1 MRIPIQSGD
10 PAAAAVA
17 APEAPT
23 GGRKVYV
30 ETYGCQMNVSD
41 TELILGILGPA
52 GYAAAASAESAD
64 VILLNTCAIRDHA
77 EQRVW
82 GRLGELAA
90 WKRRNPDLVLGVVG
104 CMAKHVGE
112 ALTAD
117 TAAVDVLASPDAYR
131 GLPALIAAAGDT
143 TQLDLHLDK
152 NEDYAGIDPVRTNGI
167 HAWITIE
174 RGCDKFCTFCVV
186 PYVRGRE
193 RGVPAEEVVR
203 QASEHARAGGR
214 EVTLLGQTVNAYRH
228 GGVTFAG
235 LLERVAR
242 VPGIRRIRF
251 TSPHPS
257 EFDAETLSVMAA
269 HANLMQHVHL
279 PVQSGSD
286 RILSVMR
293 RDYTVADYQAL
304 VARMRAAMPEI
315 TLTTDIIV
323 GFPGEEE
330 ADFQATLAL
339 VREIGYESAFMFKYS
354 ERQGTIA
361 HREIPETV
369 SERTK
374 GERLTRLIDLVESI
388 AAERN
393 RAWEG
398 RTVDVLV
405 EGTSRRDPSRLYGR
419 TEHGKTAVFEAAGA
433 EPGELVQVQVQ
444 GSTSHT
450 LHGEL
455 VAREPGFRAR
465 SGA

>member
-1 MRIPIQSGD
+1 MRIPILSQDASAEGSAATVA
-10 PAAAAVA
+10 PA
-17 APEAPT
+17 P
-23 GGRKVYV
+23 GRRVFV

-41 TELILGILGPA
+41 TELILGILRPA
-52 GYAAAASAESAD
+52 GYDAAPSIEAAD

-131 GLPALIAAAGDT
+131 GLPAMIAAAGDT

-193 RGVPAEEVVR
+193 RGVPAAEVVR
-203 QASEHARAGGR
+203 QATEHARAGGR

-228 GGVTFAG
+228 DGVSFAG
-235 LLERVAR
+235 LLAQLAQVQ
-242 VPGIRRIRF
+242 GIRRIRF

-257 EFDAETLSVMAA
+257 EFDPETLRVMAA
-269 HANLMQHVHL
+269 HPNIMQHVHL

-286 RILSVMR
+286 RILAVMR
-293 RDYTVADYQAL
+293 RDYTVADYRAL
-304 VARMRAAMPEI
+304 VARMRAAMPQI
-315 TLTTDIIV
+315 TLTTDVIV

-330 ADFQATLAL
+330 SDFQATLAL

-369 SERTK
+369 DERVK
-374 GERLTRLIDLVESI
+374 GERLTRLIDLVEAI

-398 RTVDVLV
+398 REVEVLV

-419 TEHGKTAVFEAAGA
+419 TEHG
-433 EPGELVQVQVQ
+433 
-444 GSTSHT
+444 
-450 LHGEL
+450 
-455 VAREPGFRAR
+455 RR
-465 SGA
+465 SSSRRQAPSPESS

>member
-1 MRIPIQSGD
+1 VRIPILAGD
-10 PAAAAVA
+10 PTPATAVT
-17 APEAPT
+17 EAPAA
-23 GGRKVYV
+23 GRKVYV

-41 TELILGILGPA
+41 TELILGILRPA
-52 GYAAAASAESAD
+52 GYDAAPSPEAAD

-167 HAWITIE
+167 NAWITIE

-193 RGVPAEEVVR
+193 RGVPAAEVVR
-203 QASEHARAGGR
+203 QATEHALAGGR

-228 GGVTFAG
+228 DGVSFAG
-235 LLERVAR
+235 LLEQVAA
-242 VPGIRRIRF
+242 VPRIQRIRF

-257 EFDAETLSVMAA
+257 EFDAETLRVMAA
-269 HANLMQHVHL
+269 HPNLMQHVHL

-286 RILSVMR
+286 RILAMMR
-293 RDYTVADYQAL
+293 RDYTVADYRAL

-330 ADFQATLAL
+330 SDFQATLAL

-369 SERTK
+369 SERAK
-374 GERLTRLIDLVESI
+374 GERLTRLIELVESI
-388 AAERN
+388 SAVRN

-398 RTVDVLV
+398 RHVEVLV
-405 EGTSRRDPSRLYGR
+405 EGASRRDPSRLYGR
-419 TEHGKTAVFEAAGA
+419 TEHGKTVVFAAAGA
-433 EPGELVQVQVQ
+433 EPGEVVTVAVQS
-444 GSTSHT
+444 STSHT
-450 LHGEL
+450 LLGEL
-455 VAREPGFRAR
+455 VAREERAQLG
-465 SGA
+465 GA

>member
-1 MRIPIQSGD
+1 VRIPILAGD
-10 PAAAAVA
+10 PAPAIAVTEPPPA
-17 APEAPT
+17 
-23 GGRKVYV
+23 GRKVYV

-41 TELILGILGPA
+41 TELILGILRPA
-52 GYAAAASAESAD
+52 GYDMAPSPELAD

-152 NEDYAGIDPVRTNGI
+152 NEDYAGIDPVRRHGI

-203 QASEHARAGGR
+203 QATEHARAGGR

-228 GGVTFAG
+228 AGVTFAG
-235 LLERVAR
+235 LLEQVAR
-242 VPGIRRIRF
+242 VPGIQRIRF

-257 EFDAETLSVMAA
+257 EFDAETLRVMAA
-269 HANLMQHVHL
+269 HPNLMRHVHL

-286 RILSVMR
+286 RILAIMR
-293 RDYTVADYQAL
+293 RDYSVADYCQL

-330 ADFQATLAL
+330 PDFQATLAL

-361 HREIPETV
+361 QREIPETV
-369 SERTK
+369 DESLK
-374 GERLTRLIDLVESI
+374 GERLTRLIELVESI

-393 RAWEG
+393 RGWEG
-398 RTVDVLV
+398 RRVEVLV

-419 TEHGKTAVFEAAGA
+419 TEHGKTVVFPAAGA
-433 EPGELVQVQVQ
+433 EPGELVTVAVQ

-455 VAREPGFRAR
+455 VAREDGRRAPLG
-465 SGA
+465 GA

>member
-1 MRIPIQSGD
+1 VRIPIASGAPVAQATR
-10 PAAAAVA
+10 PAPKPA
-17 APEAPT
+17 
-23 GGRKVYV
+23 GRRVYV

-41 TELILGILGPA
+41 TELIFGILGPA
-52 GYAAAASAESAD
+52 GYAPAPTPDSAD
-64 VILLNTCAIRDHA
+64 VILLNTCAIRENA

-90 WKRRNPDLVLGVVG
+90 WKRRNPDRVLGVVG

-117 TAAVDVLASPDAYR
+117 SAAVDILASPDAYR
-131 GLPALIAAAGDT
+131 SLPELIAAAGDE
-143 TQLDLHLDK
+143 TQLDLHLDR
-152 NEDYAGIDPVRTNGI
+152 NEDYIGIDPVRTNGL

-193 RGVPAEEVVR
+193 RGVPAFEVLR
-203 QASEHARAGGR
+203 QVAEHAQAGGR

-228 GGVTFAG
+228 DGVTFAG
-235 LLERVAR
+235 LLEQVAR

-257 EFDAETLSVMAA
+257 EFGPDTLAVMAA
-269 HANLMQHVHL
+269 HPNIMEHVHL

-286 RILSVMR
+286 RVLARMR
-293 RDYTVADYQAL
+293 RDYTVAEYKAL
-304 VARMRAAMPEI
+304 VARMRAAMPGI
-315 TLTTDIIV
+315 TLTTDLIV

-330 ADFQATLAL
+330 WDFAATLDL
-339 VREIGYESAFMFKYS
+339 VEEIGYESAFMFKYS

-361 HREIPETV
+361 AREIPETV
-369 SERTK
+369 SEREK
-374 GERLTRLIDLVESI
+374 GERLTRLIDRVEAL

-393 RAWEG
+393 RAWVG
-398 RTVDVLV
+398 REVEVLV
-405 EGTSRRDPSRLYGR
+405 EGESRRDASRLFGR
-419 TEHGKTAVFEAAGA
+419 TEHGKTVVFPAAGA
-433 EPGELVQVQVQ
+433 VPGELVQVRVQ
-444 GSTSHT
+444 ASTSHT

-455 VAREPGFRAR
+455 VAREIVSESA
-465 SGA
+465 